1 MVRSMRSTWR
11 MAFWL
16 LIALPRLA
24 LADPAEAAYQEAR
37 KALLELVDD
46 ARAKRFRDRWERV
59 IRALDES
66 ARKLSSPELRCA
78 AMYNAARAHAEMAKV
93 SFLAKDRE
101 EAFRRYRAVA
111 DRCPKSNLADDALY
125 RAAEIFFER
134 DAARARSTLE
144 EMVKRFPRG
153 DMVPLARERLAELGA
168 PARPA
173 ANAVAERKA
182 DGRAGERQKASQPA
196 EEPIPGSNLP
206 SAVEIL
212 AALEAA
218 ERARAGQAVGDR
230 VEGAERARKAPPHGH
245 RVQALQELI
254 GGEIPLSVVAGLKVR
269 RVVIDPGHGGKDTGA
284 IGPDGTREK
293 DLTLAMAKKL
303 RAYLQK
309 EGLEVLLT
317 REDDRTLSLE
327 QRTRF
332 ANEKGAD
339 LFLSLHVNAA
349 RNREAHGIETY
360 TLNLNSDR
368 YAMRLAARENASS
381 ERGVGDL
388 QLILADLATKANT
401 DDSVKLARLV
411 QRSMVSR
418 LQQSHGKDRVRDLG
432 VKQALFFVLVGAKM
446 PAILMEV
453 GFITHPEEGKRLKST
468 AYQEEVMRGAAEG
481 VLQFIREREALAAGA
496 VDEATTGVF

>member
-1 MVRSMRSTWR
+1 MRSTWR
-11 MAFWL
+11 MLFWL
-16 LIALPRLA
+16 VVALPRLA
-24 LADPAEAAYQEAR
+24 VADPAEAAYQEAR
-37 KALLELVDD
+37 KALIELIDD
-46 ARAKRFRDRWERV
+46 ARAKRYRDRWERV

-78 AMYNAARAHAEMAKV
+78 ALYNGARAHAEMAKV
-93 SFLAKDRE
+93 SYLAKDRE
-101 EAFRRYRAVA
+101 EAFRRYREVA
-111 DRCPKSNLADDALY
+111 ARCPKSNLADDALY

-134 DAARARSTLE
+134 DPTRARATLE

-153 DMVPLARERLAELGA
+153 DMVPLARKRLAELPN
-168 PARPA
+168 PARPT
-173 ANAVAERKA
+173 AVAERKS
-182 DGRAGERQKASQPA
+182 GGEAGERKEASRPA

-206 SAVEIL
+206 SAAEIL
-212 AALEAA
+212 AALEAS
-218 ERARAGQAVGDR
+218 ERARAGR
-230 VEGAERARKAPPHGH
+230 PPDE
-245 RVQALQELI
+245 RVQAIEELI
-254 GGEIPLSVVAGLKVR
+254 GGEVPLSVVAGLKIR

-303 RAYLQK
+303 RAYLEK

-327 QRTRF
+327 ERTRF

-349 RNREAHGIETY
+349 HNRDAHGIETY

-411 QRSMVSR
+411 QRNMVSR
-418 LQQSHGKDRVRDLG
+418 LQQRYGKDRVRDLG

-446 PAILMEV
+446 PAILLET
-453 GFITHPEEGKRLKST
+453 GFITHPEEGKRLKSA
-468 AYQEEVMRGAAEG
+468 AYQEEAMRGVAEG

-496 VDEATTGVF
+496 ADEATTGVF